1 MVIEEDVKIQLLEI
15 CNNMKICN
23 SNNNNIQIEIEIE
36 IKIVIYLLIY
46 IKNFQ

>member
-23 SNNNNIQIEIEIE
+23 SNNNNIQIEIH
-36 IKIVIYLLIY
+36 VLIY

>member
-23 SNNNNIQIEIEIE
+23 SNNNNIQIVII
-36 IKIVIYLLIY
+36 IVIRIHLLIY